1 VSGAS
6 STCLILGARGFVG
19 SALVAEAERRGYRT
33 WPVDVD
39 EYAAARGTV
48 CDLLINANGNS
59 KKYLAAQD
67 PAGEFDLSV
76 RSVAHALQD
85 FRYRRYVHLST
96 VDVYPEHA
104 DPARNAED
112 AVIDTARLSPY
123 GLHKLLAE
131 QLVRY
136 YARDWLVLRLAG
148 LVGRGLRKNSVYD
161 LLKGRPLRVHPD
173 SAYQYLHTRDLAR
186 LVFELAESA
195 GSAETW
201 NVAGDGLITLRE
213 VAALIPGCVPT
224 TAVADAPLERYAI
237 NISKLKAWQPVPATV
252 ETVRQFV
259 RAVLAGEEVL
269 A

>member
-1 VSGAS
+1 MSAAAPR
-6 STCLILGARGFVG
+6 CLILGARGFVG
-19 SALVAEAERRGYRT
+19 SALVAEAQRRGYHVR
-33 WPVDVD
+33 PVDVD
-39 EYAAARGTV
+39 EYAAACGAE

-59 KKYLAAQD
+59 KKYLATED

-76 RSVAHALQD
+76 RSVVRSLQD

-96 VDVYPEHA
+96 VDVYPDHSE
-104 DPARNAED
+104 PSRNAED
-112 AVIDTARLSPY
+112 AVIDSGRLSPY
-123 GLHKLLAE
+123 GLHKFLAE

-186 LVFELAESA
+186 LVLTLAESA
-195 GSAETW
+195 TGAETW

-224 TAVADAPLERYAI
+224 TVAADVPLERYAI
-237 NISKLKAWQPVPATV
+237 NIGKLKARQTVPPTAA
-252 ETVRQFV
+252 TVRQFV
-259 RAVLAGEEVL
+259 RDVLAGVEVL